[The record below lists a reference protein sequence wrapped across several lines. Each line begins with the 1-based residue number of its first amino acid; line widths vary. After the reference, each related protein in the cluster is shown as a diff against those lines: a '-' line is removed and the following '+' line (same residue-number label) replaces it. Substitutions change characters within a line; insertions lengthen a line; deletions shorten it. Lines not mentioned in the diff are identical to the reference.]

1 MRSTPF
7 QEREDDEGISPM
19 HTTETPPVMQGPLTR
34 TRAQQL
40 NQQVSSFL
48 CFLVNMRILCYLMT
62 LLYLGIMDRTMK
74 CLKEYL
80 EEVKIR
86 WSVQVKPESHNIPSS
101 SLPQSLGAACTK
113 INTQVIYVV
122 QV

>member
-1 MRSTPF
+1 MTLL
-7 QEREDDEGISPM
+7 QEGEDDEDI
-19 HTTETPPVMQGPLTR
+19 TPLDTNNVSHMDIQGPI
-34 TRAQQL
+34 TRASARRLHQD
-40 NQQVSSFL
+40 VSSFL

-86 WSVQVKPESHNIPSS
+86 WGVQVKPESHNIPSS